1 MTWDY
6 TGLVAIAASIRK
18 VTITNSPA
26 PIDVYLVEPEHDCP
40 RTESL
45 RADPLRTK
53 VRRSA
58 PTGRTSDVVR
68 SKGRLALINT
78 STTPHQAM
86 IEDLLFVRDALD
98 KAGIAYL
105 LVRGNDERPV
115 LAIDWAQRK
124 HLRSAL
130 AAACTDLPFY
140 AKAVGAKHGRPALVA
155 DGALS
160 AHRKARVFRL
170 FRPRVH
176 LDSGMMYGASTGVQI
191 ELWSKAG
198 DDLLLPVA
206 NSLTR
211 RTVPSQEAI
220 RSEVERFGR
229 TWPTFEKMFAHQAS
243 DITFDIDLVFS
254 WVDGSSK
261 EWQAQRA
268 ERMQGYVVGEGDDS
282 EARFRQIDELRYAL
296 RSVHMYAPWIRRI
309 FVATDSPKPAW
320 LSDDPRVTFVRSE
333 QFFADPSVLPTH
345 NSQAVESQ
353 LHRIPGLAEHFLY
366 SNDDMFFGRSVS
378 PQMFFSPG
386 GVSMFI
392 EAPIRIG
399 LGSNN
404 DQRSGFENS
413 ARVNRGLLR
422 DRFGLVT
429 TRHLE
434 HAATPLRKSVMAE
447 MEDLFPAEFAATA
460 ASTFRAE
467 TNISVTNSLY
477 HYFALMSGRAV
488 VQRSAKVKY
497 VDTTRASGFRQMD
510 SLLKKRSMDF
520 FCLNDGSTPE
530 VDLNVRATKVTQ
542 FLQNYFPIPAPWE
555 AV

>member
-1 MTWDY
+1 
-6 TGLVAIAASIRK
+6 
-18 VTITNSPA
+18 
-26 PIDVYLVEPEHDCP
+26 
-40 RTESL
+40 
-45 RADPLRTK
+45 
-53 VRRSA
+53 
-58 PTGRTSDVVR
+58 
-68 SKGRLALINT
+68 
-78 STTPHQAM
+78 M